1 MAKQMFL
8 GQFFKKRSED
18 VPERNGSTAAASIAP
33 ATDKENDS
41 AGDGQPAKKRKR
53 TFKEE
58 WTEQFRWLRHER
70 VDGGT
75 ETMFCVICEKAGK
88 ANGFTKGSVN
98 LKKSAL
104 VEHSESSDHKSAMAL
119 TPQQSA
125 MKHHCELATKSR
137 RDSLVAQMKVVYHMA
152 KSDIPTHQF
161 RGLTEL
167 LQSLEAPDFKCSANV
182 YQHNQSL
189 NDMEVAIE
197 KTLIEELDYKL
208 QQSEFL
214 GLIVDETVNITV
226 DKKLIVYLKF
236 ENNGKAETA
245 FLGIYTIKAG
255 MAQSIYSNV
264 VDALKERGL
273 DIHRVMGLG
282 SDGAS
287 VMMGC
292 HSGVGALLK
301 KQSAF
306 AVQVH
311 CIAHRV
317 ALAASD
323 ASKAVQM
330 VANYRRTV
338 NSVYSFYKNSA
349 TRTNRLRE
357 LSATLSDEDMT
368 SLKQQCA
375 VRWLSLGKAVRAVQ
389 KNWPALIREL
399 TEEAAN
405 GNAQSQ
411 GLLNQIRSYK
421 FIALTHTLSDV
432 LPVMDRLNLCFQRED
447 VNLGCISPMVQASV
461 AALTQLKGTP
471 GAEEQGFHCAYMDG
485 KFKDLTV
492 TESSEKHVRTFN
504 NRREQYIGELIES
517 LERRFPRDD
526 LDILKGFDLIF
537 NPDRYPV
544 SSEMQQYAQHA
555 VKPLMEHYGTL
566 KETETG
572 AVEPL
577 ISPEIAL
584 RDVVPLMT
592 AVRGY
597 GGLNFLTACETVVR
611 ELGDMFPDWA
621 KLAKIACTIPVSSV
635 PAERGFSLQNRIKT
649 SIRNRISEEK
659 VTRLMRISSSG
670 PGLKDFNFPRAAE
683 HFHEM
688 KLRRK

>member
-1 MAKQMFL
+1 
-8 GQFFKKRSED
+8 
-18 VPERNGSTAAASIAP
+18 
-33 ATDKENDS
+33 
-41 AGDGQPAKKRKR
+41 
-53 TFKEE
+53 
-58 WTEQFRWLRHER
+58 
-70 VDGGT
+70 
-75 ETMFCVICEKAGK
+75 
-88 ANGFTKGSVN
+88 
-98 LKKSAL
+98 
-104 VEHSESSDHKSAMAL
+104 
-119 TPQQSA
+119 
-125 MKHHCELATKSR
+125 
-137 RDSLVAQMKVVYHMA
+137 
-152 KSDIPTHQF
+152 
-161 RGLTEL
+161 
-167 LQSLEAPDFKCSANV
+167 
-182 YQHNQSL
+182 
-189 NDMEVAIE
+189 MEVAIE
-197 KTLIEELDYKL
+197 RTLIEQLDEKL
-208 QQSEFL
+208 KQSEFL
-214 GLIVDETVNITV
+214 GLIIDETVNITV
-226 DKKLIVYLKF
+226 NKKLIVYLKF
-236 ENNGKAETA
+236 ENRGKAETV
-245 FLGIYTIKAG
+245 FLGNYTIQSG
-255 MAQSIYSNV
+255 MARSIYSNV

-273 DIHRVMGLG
+273 DIRRVIGLG

-301 KQSAF
+301 QESAF

-330 VANYRRTV
+330 VAHYKRTV
-338 NSVYSFYKNSA
+338 NSVYSFYKHSA

-357 LSATLSDEDMT
+357 LSATLTDEDMT

-375 VRWLSLGKAVRAVQ
+375 VRWLSLGKAVSAVK
-389 KNWPALIREL
+389 KNWPALIMEL
-399 TEEAAN
+399 SEEAAN

-432 LPVMDRLNLCFQRED
+432 LPVMDKLNLCFQRED
-447 VNLGCISPMVQASV
+447 VNLGCISPMVQASL
-461 AALTQLKGTP
+461 AALAQLKDTP
-471 GAEEQGFHCAYMDG
+471 GPEEQGFHCAFVDC

-492 TESSEKHVRTFN
+492 TESTEKHVRTFD
-504 NRREQYIGELIES
+504 NRRRQYIEELIES

-526 LDILKGFDLIF
+526 VDILKGFDLVF

-544 SSEMQQYAQHA
+544 SCEMQQYAQHA
-555 VKPLMEHYGTL
+555 VKPLIEHYETP

-577 ISPEIAL
+577 ISPENAQ

-592 AVRGY
+592 ALRGY

-611 ELGDMFPDWA
+611 ELGDIFPEWA

-659 VTRLMRISSSG
+659 VTRLMRISCSG
-670 PGLKDFNFPRAAE
+670 PGLKDFDFPRAAE
-683 HFHEM
+683 NFHAM